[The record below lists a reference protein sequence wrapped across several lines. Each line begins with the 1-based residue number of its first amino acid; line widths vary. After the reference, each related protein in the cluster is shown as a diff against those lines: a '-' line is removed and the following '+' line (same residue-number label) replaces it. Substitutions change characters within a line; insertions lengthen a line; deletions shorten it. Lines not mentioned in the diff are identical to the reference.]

1 MPQDPE
7 NWEQQENIK
16 KTISSRKRPNVDA
29 TRAAG
34 SPGKSA
40 AMIQQASRNSAASTR
55 NKETAKT
62 CHCLTPERRE
72 ARLPEFL
79 HRMTYLARSMTG
91 RNTSL
96 QCVSAL
102 ANYSATCLGR
112 IFLKSTPIPAKSF
125 SSLALAACR

>member
-55 NKETAKT
+55 NKETAKNQQAAEKAPVAGMAILNYRFSVILSHT
-62 CHCLTPERRE
+62 N
-72 ARLPEFL
+72 
-79 HRMTYLARSMTG
+79 TYICFNIVVVKNAVTTTSPLSTWLAVT
-91 RNTSL
+91 T
-96 QCVSAL
+96 AL
-102 ANYSATCLGR
+102 
-112 IFLKSTPIPAKSF
+112 
-125 SSLALAACR
+125 SSHN

>member
-1 MPQDPE
+1 MDSSRGTTKTNNDSNMPQDPE

-55 NKETAKT
+55 NKETAKNQQAAEKAPVAGMAI
-62 CHCLTPERRE
+62 LTQGLSGKDACMLRNQGMEISVLGAKCIPD
-72 ARLPEFL
+72 LFL
-79 HRMTYLARSMTG
+79 H
-91 RNTSL
+91 
-96 QCVSAL
+96 Q
-102 ANYSATCLGR
+102 
-112 IFLKSTPIPAKSF
+112 
-125 SSLALAACR
+125 

>member
-1 MPQDPE
+1 MLFIKTADTKKQTKKDKQKMDSSRGTTKNINDSNMPQDPE

-55 NKETAKT
+55 NKETAKNQQAAEKAPVAGMAILS
-62 CHCLTPERRE
+62 HRQGSSRRLYPR
-72 ARLPEFL
+72 AGQF
-79 HRMTYLARSMTG
+79 
-91 RNTSL
+91 
-96 QCVSAL
+96 
-102 ANYSATCLGR
+102 
-112 IFLKSTPIPAKSF
+112 
-125 SSLALAACR
+125 